1 MVAGGCALLI
11 STSCKRP
18 ADDGPDRARVPVAP
32 SAADPELAAESES
45 ESAAESG
52 SESEPKSES
61 DSESAS
67 APDADSAPD
76 LGPVSTALSAP
87 PKAVA
92 AGVAIERIARG
103 LRRPVGLE
111 HAPGDT
117 GGRLF
122 VVEQHV
128 ARVRILRRKGD
139 AYIIDP
145 KPFLDLRGKV
155 SRGNEQGLL
164 SLAFHPRFAENG
176 RLYIDYTDRRGTT
189 RVVEYRIDAAN
200 PDQVDMKTAREIFS
214 LEQPYGNHNGGDL
227 AFGPDGKLYVGTGD
241 GGAAGDPLG
250 AGQDPENLLAKMLR
264 IDVDAPSPRPEI
276 IQLGL
281 RNPWRYSFDSA
292 TGDLYIADVG
302 QNQYE
307 YVYVVAGDDLE
318 GHNFGWNVVEGNH
331 CYARK
336 GCDPDAFT
344 RAVIEYDHATGCS
357 ITGGLVYRGEALPA
371 LAGAYFY
378 ADFCTGILR
387 SFRWAR
393 DGVHQHW
400 SWDPVLTP
408 QRRMTR
414 ISAFAADAAGELH
427 ILTLD
432 GDIYKL
438 VPR

>member
-1 MVAGGCALLI
+1 M
-11 STSCKRP
+11 
-18 ADDGPDRARVPVAP
+18 
-32 SAADPELAAESES
+32 
-45 ESAAESG
+45 
-52 SESEPKSES
+52 
-61 DSESAS
+61 
-67 APDADSAPD
+67 
-76 LGPVSTALSAP
+76 STALSPP
-87 PKAVA
+87 PKPVA
-92 AGVAIERIARG
+92 AGVTLARVARG

-111 HAPGDT
+111 HAPGDPA
-117 GGRLF
+117 GRLF
-122 VVEQHV
+122 VVEQHL
-128 ARVRILRRKGD
+128 ARVRILRRQGD
-139 AYIIDP
+139 AYAIDAR
-145 KPFLDLRGKV
+145 PFLDLRGNV
-155 SRGNEQGLL
+155 SKGNEQGLL

-176 RLYIDYTDRRGTT
+176 RLYIDYTDRRGDT
-189 RVVEYRIDAAN
+189 RVVEYRVDAAD
-200 PDQVDMKTAREIFS
+200 PDQVDMKSAREIFR
-214 LEQPYGNHNGGDL
+214 LEQPYANHNGGNL

-264 IDVDAPSPRPEI
+264 FDVDAPAPTPAI
-276 IQLGL
+276 IQRGL
-281 RNPWRYSFDSA
+281 RNPWRYSFDPA

-331 CYARK
+331 CYARQ

-357 ITGGLVYRGEALPA
+357 ITGGLVYRGKALPA

-393 DGVHQHW
+393 DGVRQHW

-408 QRRMTR
+408 RTRLTR
-414 ISAFAADAAGELH
+414 ISAFGADAAGELH